1 MPPKINNVD
10 QIFIKTT
17 DGTIINLDNIRE
29 IDLEQ
34 ESDYSDYLF
43 ESTSIIQAA
52 NISCKITVKNDRNRT
67 TKRYRKNR
75 KGYRGLYD
83 LLMQ

>member
-10 QIFIKTT
+10 QVFIKTT
-17 DGTIINLDNIRE
+17 DGTMVNLDNIRE
-29 IDLEQ
+29 IELEQ

-43 ESTSIIQAA
+43 ESTSIIQADSF
-52 NISCKITVKNDRNRT
+52 SCKITIKNDRNHKSR
-67 TKRYRKNR
+67 RYRKNR

-83 LLMQ
+83 LLM